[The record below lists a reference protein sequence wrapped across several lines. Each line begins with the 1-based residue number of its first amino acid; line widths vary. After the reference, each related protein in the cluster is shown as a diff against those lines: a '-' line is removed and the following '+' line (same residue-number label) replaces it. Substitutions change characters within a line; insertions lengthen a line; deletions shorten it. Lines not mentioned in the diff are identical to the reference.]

1 MRDEKVITNDKHV
14 DFSSPHLF
22 KVFYNV
28 ALQLILRNNSGTFY
42 NLSEENDEVIVTT
55 GVTAEFVLSFE
66 YTAIYLLSLI
76 LQECRQLIFRKVNNS
91 VLPYSVVSD
100 FHQQMISFDK
110 SFMIRTSYSDIFIIV
125 DLTIVNLYKS
135 LLFLHLTQVHF
146 LLLLKHVF
154 SIKY

>member
-76 LQECRQLIFRKVNNS
+76 L
-91 VLPYSVVSD
+91 
-100 FHQQMISFDK
+100 
-110 SFMIRTSYSDIFIIV
+110 
-125 DLTIVNLYKS
+125 
-135 LLFLHLTQVHF
+135 
-146 LLLLKHVF
+146 
-154 SIKY
+154 